1 MTTIVLISYF
11 ILLAFIA
18 FRSYLNVSNFSDFF
32 IAHKKGTFVAVT
44 GSLIATILGGSAVI
58 GAIDA
63 GRTMGWATSWYML
76 CASIGLLAL
85 LPLTKRIS
93 KIGRFTL
100 PDLLEDL
107 YGKQAKKIASFVI
120 PVAWLGIIAAQL
132 IAAARILQSFA
143 GIEYTTGVLLSGFV
157 FTAYTIAGG
166 QISILKTD
174 FVQSILIIAGLMLL
188 VIFSFWHLPVEE
200 VKSFPLKLPFNVHFK
215 PIDLFILLMTYSTT
229 FTAGPDIYSRIFCAS
244 DEKIAR
250 KAILTTELGLIPVAL
265 MIGYLGV
272 LGAVLNGTESPGA
285 TLVEI
290 SQTVLPVWVIPVI
303 VVALLSAV
311 LSSADT
317 TILSASIIIA
327 DRIEKSKF
335 GINTLKTTRL
345 IILFV
350 GILSMFIAIQFTS
363 IIGMLLLA
371 LTVYSGAFILPILLG
386 LSGIHSHPK
395 YVSAAIISG
404 GLTALIG
411 KLLLGTRGESWS
423 NGIIIGAFAINAL
436 LLLLGRKK
444 CHLKNRRHLTPKT

>member
-1 MTTIVLISYF
+1 MTTIVLIVYF
-11 ILLAFIA
+11 IIMTLIA
-18 FRSYLNVSNFSDFF
+18 FKSYSKVRNFSDFF
-32 IAHKKGTFVAVT
+32 IARKKGTFFTVT
-44 GSLIATILGGSAVI
+44 GSLIATILGGSAII

-63 GRTMGWATSWYML
+63 GQNIGWATSWYML

-85 LPLTKRIS
+85 LPLIKKIS
-93 KIGRFTL
+93 KMGRYTL

-107 YGKQAKKIASFVI
+107 YGKQAKEIASFVI

-143 GIEYTTGVLLSGFV
+143 GFEYATGVILSGIV
-157 FTAYTIAGG
+157 FTGYTIAGG
-166 QISILKTD
+166 QISVLKTD

-188 VIFSFWHLPVEE
+188 VIFSLGHIPVEQF
-200 VKSFPLKLPFNVHFK
+200 KTYPLNLPFNIYFK
-215 PIDLFILLMTYSTT
+215 PIDLFILLITYSTT

-244 DEKIAR
+244 DERIAR
-250 KAILTTELGLIPVAL
+250 KAILTTALVLIPVAL

-272 LGAVLNGTESPGA
+272 FGAVLNGSEPHGA

-290 SQTVLPVWVIPVI
+290 SQLVLPVWAIPVI

-335 GINTLKTTRL
+335 GENTIKTTRL
-345 IILFV
+345 IILLV
-350 GILSMFIAIQFTS
+350 GILSMLIAIQFTS
-363 IIGMLLLA
+363 IIAMLLLA
-371 LTVYSGAFILPILLG
+371 LTVYSGAFILPILFG
-386 LSGIHSHPK
+386 LSGIRSHPK

-404 GLTALIG
+404 GLIALTG
-411 KLLLGTRGESWS
+411 KLLLATKGAGWS
-423 NGIIIGAFAINAL
+423 NWIIISAFAFNAL
-436 LLLLGRKK
+436 LLLIGRKK
-444 CHLKNRRHLTPKT
+444 EPS